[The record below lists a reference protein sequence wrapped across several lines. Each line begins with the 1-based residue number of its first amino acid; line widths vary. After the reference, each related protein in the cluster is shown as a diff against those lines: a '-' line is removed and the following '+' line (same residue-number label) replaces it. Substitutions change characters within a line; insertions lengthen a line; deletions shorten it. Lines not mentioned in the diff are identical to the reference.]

1 MRARSRI
8 AWAAAALGAI
18 FAAMVAWAILAV
30 EGPDAAAR
38 ATHERDL
45 RALPFSPAD
54 VATIA
59 VAPRSAP
66 EIRLERTAEGWRLLA
81 PTQGA
86 ASVLAVEG
94 LLDRL
99 SAMRVRTSLAADPG
113 ALAARG
119 LDPPAA
125 RVTLTLGDGRRL
137 ALDLGDE
144 SSFDRTRYGRDG
156 GKVLVIE
163 GVPAAAVDPS
173 PDAFLAA
180 PADR

>member
-38 ATHERDL
+38 AIHERDS

-54 VATIA
+54 VAAIA

-66 EIRLERTAEGWRLLA
+66 ELRLERSAQGWRLLA

-86 ASVLAVEG
+86 ASLLAVEG

-125 RVTLTLGDGRRL
+125 RVRLTLGDGRTL

-144 SSFDRTRYGRDG
+144 SAYDRTRFGRSG
-156 GKVLVIE
+156 GRVLVID

-180 PADR
+180 PAVR